1 MIPED
6 RDKSGKLRVGY
17 FIALGQAFKAK
28 NGNYDQAEFKRQIE
42 KSNILKPADWES
54 DGTHRYTWRHRV
66 ERATQRIQT
75 GI

>member
-17 FIALGQAFKAK
+17 FIALGEAFKAQKGYYNQGELK
-28 NGNYDQAEFKRQIE
+28 NEIE
-42 KSNILKPADWES
+42 KSGILKSEDWES
-54 DGTHRYTWRHRV
+54 DGTHQHTWRHRV